1 MSEDRPDL
9 DEPLA
14 TPEQDAFITSLL
26 AGLGTDDPPM
36 PDYVAA
42 RLTAALAAFSQ
53 DSVLVPTSSMTL
65 YTLSAMRSS

>member
-42 RLTAALAAFSQ
+42 RLTAALAKVIRRAHFSQ
-53 DSVLVPTSSMTL
+53 IGGPV
-65 YTLSAMRSS
+65 RSFRRAK